1 MKSIDLKKDIH
12 LLIDKIENESL
23 LEHFY
28 ALLLQSIEKK
38 KDVLWDQL
46 SKVEQEQV
54 LLSFDESFNE
64 ANLISHQEVRNKY
77 AKWL

>member
-12 LLIDKIENESL
+12 LLIDKIENENL

-46 SKVEQEQV
+46 SKDEQEQV

-64 ANLISHQEVRNKY
+64 SNLISHQEARKKY